1 MRRRDL
7 LERSLLMG
15 PLLVLAGC
23 ISPPVGYYTLA
34 ARPGPIHA
42 TGVRRIELRR
52 IGLAGY
58 LDRPGLVRAESAY
71 RVSVADTERWAE
83 PLGRMVER
91 VLTEDLVARLPGA
104 AIVAET
110 GAITTEP
117 DTVLE
122 IDISRFE
129 DDGAGEVVLL
139 AQVALRH
146 DGTHRPADARTL
158 RLTTPFAENGPQ
170 QAGGA
175 AGLVAAMSTA
185 LGLLADR
192 IAEMVAAG

>member
-1 MRRRDL
+1 MRRRCL
-7 LERSLLMG
+7 LGSGLLLG
-15 PLLVLAGC
+15 PLLGLAGC
-23 ISPPVGYYTLA
+23 ASPPVSYYTLA
-34 ARPGPIHA
+34 ARPGSAHA
-42 TGVRRIELRR
+42 TGPRRIELRR

-58 LDRPGLVRAESAY
+58 LDRPGLVRVESAY

-91 VLTEDLVARLPGA
+91 VLTEDLVARLPDA

-158 RLTTPFAENGPQ
+158 RLTVPYTENNSR
-170 QAGGA
+170 QAAAA

-185 LGLLADR
+185 LGMLADR
-192 IAEMVAAG
+192 IAERVAAG